1 MRIKARSGAQREI
14 CFADILI
21 GETGGRQFF
30 LLGTSIFR
38 RMTCECAG
46 EDYYCRALKHVKSGI
61 YHLGTGYWLFKPG
74 LGWCFAARECSR
86 LLPTR
91 VQGGHPF
98 LKVEKRHS

>member
-1 MRIKARSGAQREI
+1 MNV
-14 CFADILI
+14 
-21 GETGGRQFF
+21 
-30 LLGTSIFR
+30 
-38 RMTCECAG
+38 AG

-91 VQGGHPF
+91 VHWHMEATKSHPF
-98 LKVEKRHS
+98 FES